1 MSAIFTTDEQR
12 AAVKSAV
19 FEGYRIGLQTMRQC
33 VKHLFPGDKPK
44 QVARREDIDCMP
56 DPIHPARLLDIQY
69 GITEEPR
76 AQVKAASAGNTIE
89 TAFLY
94 MKVRKLLD
102 TVGDSMSSGA
112 DLKTVTVLPELVRT
126 VDALQR
132 AAVQEFQFTAER
144 EARRVAATVK
154 P

>member
-12 AAVKSAV
+12 AAVKAAV
-19 FEGYRIGLQTMRQC
+19 FEGYRIGLQTMRKA
-33 VKHLFPGDKPK
+33 VRDLFPGDKPK
-44 QVARREDIDCMP
+44 QVSRREEIDCML
-56 DPIHPARLLDIQY
+56 DPMHPARLLDIEY
-69 GITEEPR
+69 GITAEPR
-76 AQVKAASAGNTIE
+76 AQVRAASAGNTID

-94 MKVRKLLD
+94 MQARKLLD

-112 DLKTVTVLPELVRT
+112 NLKTVTVLPDLVRT
-126 VDALQR
+126 VAALQR